1 VTAQNRRER
10 SSMSE
15 MINLKIDGIDVEVP
29 KGTTILQAAKK
40 ANIDIPTLC
49 YLKEINEIGDC
60 RICIVEVEGRRGFA
74 TSCIQQAEEGMVV
87 HTHSKQIMEARRV
100 ILDLILSNHQ
110 RDCLTCTRNGS
121 CELQTL
127 AMKFNVMNVE
137 YEGEKSV
144 HKIDDLSPS
153 IVRDF
158 NKCILCR
165 RCISTC
171 KKVQKIGAIDCVNR
185 GFSSCVSTVGDH
197 SLNDVNCTFCGQ
209 CITACPVGALREK
222 DSTDLVWEKL
232 KDEDTFVVVQT
243 APAVR
248 AALGEEFG
256 MKIGTNVTGKMVT
269 ALEKLGFNKVFDTN
283 TGADLTIMEEAN
295 EFIQRFTQGGT
306 LPMITSCSPGWVKYI
321 EMNYPELLSHLS
333 SCKSPHEMFGAILKS
348 YYASKA
354 GIDPKKMFVVSVMP
368 CIAKKFERQREEMKN
383 EELDNV
389 DAVLTTRELARMIKQ
404 ANIDFV
410 ELEDSEFDD
419 PMGEATGAG
428 AIFGTTGG
436 VMEAA
441 LRTAYETIT
450 GEELKKL
457 DFEAVRGEEE
467 IKKATVKIGDNEVKV
482 AVAHGL
488 ANAQKIMEEIKSG
501 KAEYQFVE
509 IMACPGGCVMG
520 GGQPIKTSKQ
530 RSEYDIRKLRAD
542 CLYGIDEKS
551 TIRKSHENPT
561 IKKLYKEFLEEP
573 GSHKAHELLHT
584 TYHKRNKYNI

>member
-1 VTAQNRRER
+1 MQ
-10 SSMSE
+10 E

-74 TSCIQQAEEGMVV
+74 TSCIQKAEEGMVV
-87 HTHSKQIMEARRV
+87 HTHSKQIMEARKV

-110 RDCLTCTRNGS
+110 RDCLTCTRNGN

-185 GFSSCVSTVGDH
+185 GFNSCVSTVGDH

-269 ALEKLGFNKVFDTN
+269 SLKKLGFNKVFDTN

-450 GEELKKL
+450 GKELKKL
-457 DFEAVRGEEE
+457 DFEAVRGEEG

-482 AVAHGL
+482 AVANGL

-530 RSEYDIRKLRAD
+530 RSEYDIRKLRAE
-542 CLYGIDEKS
+542 CLYDIDEKS
-551 TIRKSHENPT
+551 TIRKSHENPI